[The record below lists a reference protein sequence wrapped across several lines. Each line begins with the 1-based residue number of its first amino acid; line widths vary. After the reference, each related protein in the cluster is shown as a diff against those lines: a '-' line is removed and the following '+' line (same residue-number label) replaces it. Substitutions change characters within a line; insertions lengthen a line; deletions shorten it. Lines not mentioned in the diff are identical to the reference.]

1 MSWYLG
7 GMTIVGVGWAG
18 AQAVW
23 VDFVSQYTSGW
34 RWQLYANRTLIGITD
49 APGERRIIGQLPP
62 TDIPFPLTL
71 IRVLESDA
79 LTDYGDELPAQ
90 PWNRYRL
97 RWSGAGLAADTHHFD
112 VIGAAGPGEA
122 ADASLVV
129 ARVPYVGNIDYSHEL
144 VAVTES
150 GTWQFGIVPRDDA
163 LPLGNAGTVATVNVE
178 AVVMPP
184 DVEQDA
190 DGNRFTL
197 SAEAGVVTASFQY
210 GIVVN

>member
-1 MSWYLG
+1 MRTRNWFLG

-23 VDFVSQYTSGW
+23 MDFESQYTSGW

-71 IRVLESDA
+71 IRVREADA
-79 LTDYGDELPAQ
+79 LTDYGDEIPPQ

-97 RWSGAGLAADTHHFD
+97 RWTAPGVDADTDHFD
-112 VIGAAGPGEA
+112 VIGATGPGEA
-122 ADASLVV
+122 ADASLVL
-129 ARVPYVGNIDYSHEL
+129 ARVPYVGDIAYSHEL
-144 VAVTES
+144 VSVTES
-150 GTWQFGIVPRDDA
+150 GTWQFGIVPRDNA
-163 LPLGNAGTVATVNVE
+163 LPLGNAGTISTVDVE

-184 DVEQDA
+184 DVQLDD
-190 DGNRFTL
+190 DGNRFSL
-197 SAEAGVVTASFQY
+197 SSVGGLVTVDFAF
-210 GIVVN
+210 G